1 VHVDVISLYNVII
14 HCTVLHRPP
23 DVYFRAKKEGG
34 VKFNTTVPLTHF
46 GDDPGYAVKRILA
59 EYKIH
64 NCDLLLREVRV
75 LATVT

>member
-1 VHVDVISLYNVII
+1 
-14 HCTVLHRPP
+14 
-23 DVYFRAKKEGG
+23 VYFRAKKEGG

-75 LATVT
+75 LTTVT

>member
-1 VHVDVISLYNVII
+1 MMLL
-14 HCTVLHRPP
+14 CTALRRPP

-64 NCDLLLREVRV
+64 NCDLLLREVC
-75 LATVT
+75 